1 MTPIPSTNLYT
12 QCAESPGESAAIVIF
27 GASGDLAL
35 RKLLPALHSLHV
47 RELLPESCV
56 IVGYARSDHS
66 DDDFRKRITT
76 AIPEISPDF
85 LQRCFYVQGNYD
97 SAEDIARL
105 DATLL
110 QLAKQHQ
117 TPPNAAFYLA
127 TPPTVYANAVEQL
140 SINGLLD
147 EEKHG
152 GWRRVVVE
160 KPFGRD
166 LESAC
171 RLSDHF
177 AKFAPERQI
186 YRIDHYL
193 GKDTVQ
199 NILMMRFANTV
210 FEPLWNRQY
219 VDHVQITVAE
229 AIGIGHRAGYYD
241 QSGLLR
247 DMFQNHLLQL
257 LALIAMEA
265 PVSFNADHVRDE
277 KVKLINS
284 IHPLDAETLPDDVVR
299 GQYSG
304 YRDEDGVPM
313 NSTTETFAAIKL
325 FVENWRWKNVP
336 FYLRSG
342 KALAKRATQVVI
354 QFKSVPHSIFHPL
367 EAEDLSPNRLILNIQ
382 PDEGVSLQIQTKRP
396 GPKLCMGSLDLNF
409 KYKDIYQDA
418 MPDAYERLLLD
429 VMLGDQTLFI
439 RGDNIH
445 ASWAL
450 LEPVVQDFDSAN
462 GKVPLEFYPPK
473 SWGPNRA
480 DALLANDARKWHTPT
495 VIP

>member
-1 MTPIPSTNLYT
+1 MPETLDIH
-12 QCAESPGESAAIVIF
+12 CAESPGEAAAIVIF
-27 GASGDLAL
+27 GASGDLAF
-35 RKLLPALHSLHV
+35 RKLIPALHSLHA
-47 RELLPESCV
+47 RDLLPESCV

-66 DDDFRKRITT
+66 DEDFRDRIRT
-76 AIPEISPDF
+76 AIPETDTEF
-85 LQRCFYVQGNYD
+85 LQRCFYVQGSYD
-97 SAEDIARL
+97 SAEDFARL
-105 DATLL
+105 DTK
-110 QLAKQHQ
+110 LAKLAEHHQ

-127 TPPTVYANAVEQL
+127 TPPTVYANAIEQL
-140 SINGLLD
+140 ASNGLLD
-147 EEKHG
+147 EEQHG

-160 KPFGRD
+160 KPFGHD

-199 NILMMRFANTV
+199 NILMLRFANTV

-229 AIGIGHRAGYYD
+229 SIGIGHRAGYYD
-241 QSGLLR
+241 QSGLVR
-247 DMFQNHLLQL
+247 DMFQNHLLQIF
-257 LALIAMEA
+257 ALIAMEA
-265 PVSFNADHVRDE
+265 PVSFSPDHVRDE

-284 IHPLDAETLPDDVVR
+284 IHPLNTKTLPEHVVR
-299 GQYSG
+299 GQYKG
-304 YRDEDGVPM
+304 YREEDGVPKE
-313 NSTTETFAAIKL
+313 STTETFSAMKL

-342 KALAKRATQVVI
+342 KALAKRATEVVI
-354 QFKSVPHSIFHPL
+354 QFKAVPHSIFHPL
-367 EAEDLSPNRLILNIQ
+367 EAEDLSPNRLLLNIQ

-409 KYKDIYQDA
+409 KYNDIYQDA

-445 ASWAL
+445 SSWTL
-450 LEPVVQDFDSAN
+450 LEPVIQDFDSPE
-462 GKVPLEFYPPK
+462 GIVPLQFYNQG
-473 SWGPNRA
+473 SWGPEHA
-480 DALLANDARKWHTPT
+480 DTLLANDGRMWHEP
-495 VIP
+495 